1 MPEARSYDP
10 AKDFIDTQDYDQ
22 REITELLDLIA
33 LLKDA
38 DKDGA
43 CPELLKDV
51 SLGMIFEEPSTRTRV
66 SFEVAM
72 VKLGGHA
79 LYLRP
84 GEIHMGARESI
95 YDTAKV
101 LSRMCDVIEART
113 LKHDTCV
120 ELARW
125 SDVPVINGLTD
136 VNHPTQAICDIFTM
150 REKLGDLAGKTC
162 VFVGDRTNVCS
173 STLWIATMFGMNVV
187 HAAPPAYQAPAEWV
201 AEAQRNVARYGGS
214 VTVTDDV
221 RDAVRIAD
229 VVYTDLWWWIDQ
241 EDEIPERRAAFMPD
255 FQVNAEL
262 MALTPEHCIFMHCL
276 PASRNVEVTDE
287 VIDGPRS
294 VVFDQAE
301 NRLHA
306 EKGILVWRTYPRVA
320 HDASAEIKAFHR
332 GAAESFLA
340 SAGWD
345 RIHPPSAPSAGAP
358 TEVTS

>member
-1 MPEARSYDP
+1 MPEARPYNP
-10 AKDFIDTQDYDQ
+10 AKDFIDTQDYE
-22 REITELLDLIA
+22 REELERLLDLVA

-43 CPELLKDV
+43 CPELLRDV

-84 GEIHMGARESI
+84 GEIHMGARESL

-113 LKHDTCV
+113 LKHETCV

-150 REKLGDLAGKTC
+150 REKLGDLSGRTC

-173 STLWIATMFGMNVV
+173 STLWITTMFGMNVV
-187 HAAPPAYQAPAEWV
+187 HAAPPAYQAPEEWV
-201 AEAQRNVARYGGS
+201 REARRNAERYGGS

-229 VVYTDLWWWIDQ
+229 VVYTDLWWWVDQ
-241 EDEIPERRAAFMPD
+241 EDEIPERRAAFMPT

-262 MALTPEHCIFMHCL
+262 MSLTDEHCIFMHCL
-276 PASRNVEVTDE
+276 PASRGVEVTDE

-294 VVFDQAE
+294 VVFDQSE

-306 EKGILVWRTYPRVA
+306 EKGILVWRTYGRVS
-320 HDASAEIKAFHR
+320 HDASPELRAYHR
-332 GAAESFLA
+332 GRAESFLA
-340 SAGWD
+340 GAGWD
-345 RIHPPSAPSAGAP
+345 RIHPPAAPSAG
-358 TEVTS
+358 TEVAT

>member
-1 MPEARSYDP
+1 MAGALPYDP
-10 AKDFIDTQDYDQ
+10 AKDFIDTQDYE
-22 REITELLDLIA
+22 RAEIEGLLELIA
-33 LLKDA
+33 MLKDA
-38 DKDGA
+38 DRDGA
-43 CPELLKDV
+43 CPELLRDV

-84 GEIHMGARESI
+84 GEIHMGVRESL

-113 LKHDTCV
+113 LEHETCV

-150 REKLGDLAGKTC
+150 REKLGALDGRTC

-173 STLWIATMFGMNVV
+173 STMWITTMFGMNFV
-187 HAAPPAYQAPAEWV
+187 HAAPQAYQSPPEWV
-201 AEAQRNVARYGGS
+201 AEAERNVELSGGS
-214 VTVTDDV
+214 VAVTDDV
-221 RDAVRIAD
+221 AAAVANAD
-229 VVYTDLWWWIDQ
+229 VIYTDLWWWVDQ

-255 FQVNAEL
+255 YQVSPDL
-262 MALTPEHCIFMHCL
+262 MAKAPAHCIFMHCL
-276 PASRNVEVTDE
+276 PASRGVEVTDA
-287 VIDGPRS
+287 VIDSPRS

-306 EKGILVWRTYPRVA
+306 EKGILVWKTYGRISHDVSPALRA
-320 HDASAEIKAFHR
+320 HHR
-332 GAAESFLA
+332 GQVESFLA
-340 SAGWD
+340 TAKWD
-345 RIHPPSAPSAGAP
+345 RRHPDPAPRKES
-358 TEVTS
+358 

>member
-1 MPEARSYDP
+1 MAGRVYDP
-10 AKDFIDTQDYDQ
+10 AKDFIDTQDYD
-22 REITELLDLIA
+22 REELERLLDLIA

-43 CPELLKDV
+43 CPELLRDV

-150 REKLGDLAGKTC
+150 REKLGELRGKTC

-173 STLWIATMFGMNVV
+173 STLWITTMFGMNVV
-187 HAAPPAYQAPAEWV
+187 HAD
-201 AEAQRNVARYGGS
+201 S
-214 VTVTDDV
+214 
-221 RDAVRIAD
+221 
-229 VVYTDLWWWIDQ
+229 
-241 EDEIPERRAAFMPD
+241 
-255 FQVNAEL
+255 
-262 MALTPEHCIFMHCL
+262 
-276 PASRNVEVTDE
+276 
-287 VIDGPRS
+287 
-294 VVFDQAE
+294 
-301 NRLHA
+301 
-306 EKGILVWRTYPRVA
+306 
-320 HDASAEIKAFHR
+320 
-332 GAAESFLA
+332 
-340 SAGWD
+340 SAGRIKGNLKETDWFFSHSYLGWD
-345 RIHPPSAPSAGAP
+345 
-358 TEVTS
+358 EKYN